1 MRTRGSSSISPWA
14 HPSLQCQYG
23 QQLRFTLPPAL
34 ITWHHCECQQHN
46 FSPRKRN
53 EVTLKLSCIKKSDSV
68 QRTHWIINAIRPR
81 LYFWS
86 VRERVI
92 LQEKLGISI
101 WWLPGCCFHGD
112 VCACLSGLSVDRP
125 CARSVK
131 VDCPCVFSQVC
142 VRGGVVWALSEHKA
156 LFYRE
161 GLNSYCSEG
170 EGWKYDTVRYY
181 CCGSTGILQWY
192 CCDTAAVVLL

>member
-1 MRTRGSSSISPWA
+1 M
-14 HPSLQCQYG
+14 
-23 QQLRFTLPPAL
+23 
-34 ITWHHCECQQHN
+34 E
-46 FSPRKRN
+46 
-53 EVTLKLSCIKKSDSV
+53 
-68 QRTHWIINAIRPR
+68 
-81 LYFWS
+81 
-86 VRERVI
+86 
-92 LQEKLGISI
+92 
-101 WWLPGCCFHGD
+101 
-112 VCACLSGLSVDRP
+112 RP

-181 CCGSTGILQWY
+181 HYS
-192 CCDTAAVVLL
+192 DTTVVLYYCTEVEDWEDDIEGISCTLLKQLNCNSFVISVVSMVHT